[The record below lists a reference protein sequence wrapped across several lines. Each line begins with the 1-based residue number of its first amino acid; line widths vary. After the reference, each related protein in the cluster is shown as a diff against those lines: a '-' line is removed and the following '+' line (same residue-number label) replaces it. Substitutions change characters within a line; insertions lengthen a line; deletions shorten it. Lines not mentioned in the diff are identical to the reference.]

1 MKFESYRSGSTS
13 RIACGPFFGEAMFYD
28 SEGNSFFVLASR
40 LDCCLMVSVSDYSL
54 FDIEYNAFNTY
65 ASNVDNEMDKSNK
78 LKKKEYEFNLDEDED
93 NNYGK
98 IFPGYEKAVNFTVK
112 FLLKDFDGELTKKEL
127 EKLLGK
133 NIEGMDI

>member
-1 MKFESYRSGSTS
+1 
-13 RIACGPFFGEAMFYD
+13 
-28 SEGNSFFVLASR
+28 
-40 LDCCLMVSVSDYSL
+40 MVSVSDYSL

-65 ASNVDNEMDKSNK
+65 ASNIDNEMDKSNK
-78 LKKKEYEFNLDEDED
+78 LKKKEYEFNLDDEDED

-98 IFPGYEKAVNFTVK
+98 IFPDFEKAVNFAVK
-112 FLLKDFDGELTKKEL
+112 LLLKNFDGELTKKEL